1 MRPRRDP
8 VNLTSAALLGLLH
21 SAGGMTVSELARLAE
36 HRVGP
41 YFAITRSQVFTEVK
55 TLTARELVTAGPEG
69 PRRARALEITDK
81 GREAFHR
88 WIVSPVPEAPF
99 RSELLLRVRFGEL
112 MTDAELAALIAEEL
126 TRHRGMLDEY
136 ERRMTTASMPGRN
149 RYNAAVLQIG
159 IYVQQVRVR
168 WLEELPDL
176 LQRPNVRN
184 HL

>member
-21 SAGGMTVSELARLAE
+21 SDGGMTASELARLAE
-36 HRVGP
+36 QRVGP

-55 TLTARELVTAGPEG
+55 TLTARELVAAGPEG
-69 PRRARALEITDK
+69 PRGARPLEITDA

-88 WIVSPVPEAPF
+88 WITSPVPEVPI
-99 RSELLLRVRFGEL
+99 RSELLLRIRFGEL

-126 TRHRGMLDEY
+126 AGHRSLLAEY
-136 ERRMTTASMPGRN
+136 ERRMTTASAPGRN
-149 RYNAAVLQIG
+149 RYNAAVLQMG
-159 IYVQQVRVR
+159 IYAEQVRVR

-176 LQRPNVRN
+176 LQRPGVRR